1 MDEPLNSESFLHYAV
16 ENYDNQ
22 TASLKEFD
30 DDMARFKYIKRLL
43 RKYNREGT
51 VNIRLL
57 INHIIILN
65 NVFPTYVLNRLLI
78 YNIDKYNINV
88 LSTVL
93 DYLSLYNDN
102 IPELQGQVIHHDPY
116 IQELLEQL

>member
-102 IPELQGQVIHHDPY
+102 IPELQGQVIRHDPY